1 MLKAGNIQGTDISVV
16 NRKKF
21 FVKRDIF
28 FLKRLTE
35 SVSS

>member
-1 MLKAGNIQGTDISVV
+1 MLKVAYVQGTDKGVV